1 MDLVV
6 VGEVVTLALEPSDDA
21 RRALKGGFVG
31 VALDTD
37 FRGDGGTTLL

>member
-6 VGEVVTLALEPSDDA
+6 VGEVVTLALEPSDA
-21 RRALKGGFVG
+21 RRAPKGGFVG